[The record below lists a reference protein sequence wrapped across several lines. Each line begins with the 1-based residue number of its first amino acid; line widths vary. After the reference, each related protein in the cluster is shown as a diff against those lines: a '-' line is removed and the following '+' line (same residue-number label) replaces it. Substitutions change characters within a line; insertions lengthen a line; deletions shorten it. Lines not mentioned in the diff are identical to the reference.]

1 VNGVK
6 SSWQPVTSGVLQG
19 SVSRPVL
26 FNNFINDLD
35 EGIESSLSKL
45 ADDTKLVMSINL
57 LEDRKALQ
65 RDLDR
70 LD

>member
-1 VNGVK
+1 MLG
-6 SSWQPVTSGVLQG
+6 TVL
-19 SVSRPVL
+19 L
-26 FNNFINDLD
+26 NIFINDLD
-35 EGIESSLSKL
+35 KGIKCSLSQFE
-45 ADDTKLVMSINL
+45 DDTKLVMSINL